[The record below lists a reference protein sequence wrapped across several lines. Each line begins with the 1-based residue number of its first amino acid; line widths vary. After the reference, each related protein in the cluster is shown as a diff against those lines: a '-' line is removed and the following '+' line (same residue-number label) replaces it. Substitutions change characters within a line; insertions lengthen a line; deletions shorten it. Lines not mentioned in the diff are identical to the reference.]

1 MAGFAYDKSIFEKAG
16 GAMYEM
22 DREQFGRF
30 IGQLRRENN
39 YTQKQLA
46 ERLYISDKAV
56 SKWERGLS
64 IPDVSLLLPLA
75 ETLGVTVTE
84 LLEGRRLEA
93 EERPNRE
100 QVEALVQKAIC
111 FSGDTPEKQKKS
123 KRKRVIVFCLCWL
136 FALSLRV
143 AAWVTSPGAGFFF
156 PGGLT
161 LVFLC
166 FLFGLY
172 FMFFAKEQLP
182 NYFDE
187 NRINAVSDGPFRM
200 NLPGVCINN
209 SNWPHIIRA
218 ARLWCCY
225 GGIGLGLV
233 NLILK
238 TWFPQVMESVFVVQ
252 SILLLFLLGL
262 FAPMYI
268 AAKKYE

>member
-1 MAGFAYDKSIFEKAG
+1 
-16 GAMYEM
+16 M

-136 FALSLRV
+136 FALSLMV
-143 AAWVTSPGAGFFF
+143 AAWATSPGAGFFF

-225 GGIGLGLV
+225 GGIGLGLA